1 MAWSIHLMWAERAVK
16 HVENKIPY
24 GASNKPIDVY
34 HTSQKGPSPDRP
46 KVPQDMKASVK
57 SLRSFL
63 RQLIQKQNLQGDPV
77 LKLNARAQLAAH
89 LGVGNC
95 NEQAAMAFDY
105 LRTVGRETGLA
116 CIGFPDHDHVFVVL
130 GLPQKPPD
138 EETYKFGQGP
148 PASWGNDAVVCD
160 PWYHE
165 WFHVSSDWKRK
176 GERILSTTAPFVRD
190 GDDVKIMCM
199 GYV

>member
-16 HVENKIPY
+16 YVENKIPY

-46 KVPQDMKASVK
+46 KVPKDMNESVK
-57 SLRSFL
+57 SIRRFL
-63 RQLIQKQNLQGDPV
+63 PTLVQKEGLTDPV
-77 LKLNARAQLAAH
+77 DKLRARAQLAAH

-95 NEQAAMAFDY
+95 NEQAAVAFDY

-116 CIGFPDHDHVFVVL
+116 CVGFPEHDHVFVVL

-138 EETYKFGQGP
+138 NDKYTFGQGP
-148 PASWGNDAVVCD
+148 PASWGDEAVVCD

-165 WFHVSSDWKRK
+165 WFHVNTDWKRK
-176 GERILSTTAPFVRD
+176 GERILSTTAPKVRN
-190 GDDVKIMCM
+190 GDEVKILCL
-199 GYV
+199 GYA